1 MYLTIDLSSFGLIKF
16 KLLGDQVVSE
26 KAVSGGNRDL
36 LKCIDVFL
44 TDSRVRPDELKGLAV
59 VTGKVSFTG
68 ARIATVVAN
77 TFGFVLNIPLLQIS
91 EADLVDLPKL
101 VKKIERQ
108 PRGQYLAA
116 SYSGEP
122 NIGKYVI

>member
-16 KLLGDQVVSE
+16 KLLGDQVVRE

-91 EADLVDLPKL
+91 EADLAAAPTVVEKF
-101 VKKIERQ
+101 KRA
-108 PRGQYLAA
+108 PRGRYLTAA
-116 SYSGEP
+116 YSGEP